1 MTFLPVVEREL
12 RVAARKRSTFRI
24 RIIAAVLALV
34 IGSFIMLFSR
44 LNGITTA
51 QLGAALFSTL
61 TWLCLGAALSGGLFY
76 TSDCLSE
83 EKREGT
89 LGLLFLTD
97 LRGHDVVLGKLL
109 ATSLRGFYAMLAV
122 FPVLAVTMLMGGV
135 TGAQFWKT
143 SLALVNALLYS
154 LAAGMLVSSLSRDSQ
169 KAMGAAFLVLLLM
182 LGGTSLVDFIMGK
195 LRGPFSVPFFDLLNP
210 AYVFSEASAW
220 GRSPY
225 WRALGFN
232 LAGCGLL
239 LILTSLLVPRTWQE
253 RSSKPAATHR
263 AYVARYGGDRRR
275 VALRRKLLERDPVL
289 WLGCR
294 ERWQSLAIWTLALF
308 MALTVCAGAALTLYL
323 GSPFGVVWMA
333 WSSVRWISSVGL
345 YLWAASQAGR
355 FYIDARRSGLMEL
368 LLVGPLPAR
377 QIVRGIWRAL
387 LRMFGAPLVLLFLA
401 NLAGSILSQEV
412 IWNGATVSMSGL
424 QPNLAVAIVSSS
436 AAAITAIV
444 NLVALGWFGMWMGMT
459 SKNNNFATLKTLLF
473 VQIIPSFVIG
483 FASGILSFLLLMPTF
498 ISVTSKPSGGS
509 PAVATS
515 MGMWFPLLSVGLST
529 IMSLAK
535 DAGFI
540 VWARNRLDNSFREQ
554 ATKGIG
560 YAPVLVPP
568 SVPSPIPA
576 PPVILANP

>member
-24 RIIAAVLALV
+24 RILAAAIALT
-34 IGSFIMLFSR
+34 IGFGIMLITR
-44 LNGITTA
+44 LSGVTTA

-135 TGAQFWKT
+135 TGAQFWKA
-143 SLALVNALLYS
+143 SLALVNALLCS

-169 KAMGAAFLVLLLM
+169 KAMGTAFLVLLLM
-182 LGGTSLVDFIMGK
+182 LGGTTLADFFIRK
-195 LRGPFSVPFFDLLNP
+195 IWGPFSVPFFDLLNP
-210 AYVFSEASAW
+210 AYVFAEASAW
-220 GRSPY
+220 GKSAY
-225 WRALGFN
+225 WRGLGLN
-232 LAGCGLL
+232 LAGCGAL

-253 RSSKPAATHR
+253 RSRKPAATHR
-263 AYVARYGGDRRR
+263 AYVARYGSDRRR
-275 VALRRKLLERDPVL
+275 VVLRRKLLERDPVL

-294 ERWQSLAIWTLALF
+294 ERWQSLAIWTLAIL
-308 MALTVCAGAALTLYL
+308 MVLAVGTGVALTLYL
-323 GSPFGVVWMA
+323 GDPFRVVWMG
-333 WSSVRWISSVGL
+333 WGSLRGIFFVGL

-355 FYIDARRSGLMEL
+355 FFIDARRSGLMEL

-377 QIVRGIWRAL
+377 QIVRGNWRSL
-387 LRMFGAPLVLLFLA
+387 LQMFGLPLLLIFA
-401 NLAGSILSQEV
+401 MNLAGSILSQEV
-412 IWNGATVSMSGL
+412 WHGATIKISGL
-424 QPNLAVAIVSSS
+424 QPNLAVAIVSS
-436 AAAITAIV
+436 TATTV
-444 NLVALGWFGMWMGMT
+444 TTVFNLVALGWFGMWMGMT

-473 VQIIPSFVIG
+473 VQIIPWIVIV
-483 FASGILSFLLLMPTF
+483 FSSGILSVLVLMPTF
-498 ISVTSKPSGGS
+498 ISISSKAAGGS
-509 PAVATS
+509 NSIATS
-515 MGMWFPLLSVGLST
+515 MGTWFPLLSVGFST
-529 IMSLAK
+529 VMSLAK

-540 VWARNRLDNSFREQ
+540 VWARKRLNFSFREQ
-554 ATKGIG
+554 ATKDIG
-560 YAPVLVPP
+560 FVPVPVAAPLPP
-568 SVPSPIPA
+568 PIPA